1 MNVKSPIVIDLGK
14 TRDENVDQLRIGA
27 GPIVEDLE
35 EVMRLVRL
43 NAGAEGE
50 KRIFLPVVTV
60 YGRK

>member
-14 TRDENVDQLRIGA
+14 TRDEHVDQLRSGA

-43 NAGAEGE
+43 NAGAEDG
-50 KRIFLPVVTV
+50 KRIFLPIVTV